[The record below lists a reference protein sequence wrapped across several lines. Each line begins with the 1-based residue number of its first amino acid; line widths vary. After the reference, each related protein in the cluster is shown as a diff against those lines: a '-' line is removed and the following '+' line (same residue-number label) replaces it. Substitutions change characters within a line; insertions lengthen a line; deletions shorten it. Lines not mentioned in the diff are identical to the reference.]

1 MTREAAKE
9 YLSEIVKY
17 GRYPENGC
25 NISLKTAEALYAA
38 TKALSVPERK
48 KGEWVEREVKSREG
62 TYLECSRCGCLPPTL
77 ECADRIIFMR
87 SNFCPYCGANM
98 KEDEE

>member
-1 MTREAAKE
+1 MTRKEAISRLKE
-9 YLSEIVKY
+9 GEPFSEIYDPVW
-17 GRYPENGC
+17 N
-25 NISLKTAEALYAA
+25 EALDMAIS
-38 TKALSVPERK
+38 ALSVPERK

-87 SNFCPYCGANM
+87 SNFCPDCGADM
-98 KEDEE
+98 RT